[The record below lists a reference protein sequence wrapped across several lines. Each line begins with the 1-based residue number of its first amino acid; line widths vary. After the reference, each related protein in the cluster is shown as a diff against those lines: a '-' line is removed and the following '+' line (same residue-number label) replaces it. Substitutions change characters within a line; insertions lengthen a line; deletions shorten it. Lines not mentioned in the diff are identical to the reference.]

1 MITVRPFEG
10 VRPPQELVKAVAS
23 KPYDVLSSQE
33 ALKESQGNE
42 KSLYHI
48 IKPEI
53 DFSPMIDEHD
63 ERVYEKGKAN
73 YQYFRHQGWLIKDE
87 TPAYY
92 IYAQQMNAHKQYGLV
107 VTANIDD
114 YLQGRIKKHE
124 LTRVD
129 KEQDRMRHV
138 YETKANIEPVFL
150 AFRKHEALE
159 TLIQTTVAAQ
169 APTYDFTADD
179 GIKHQLW
186 VVNDAKTME
195 QITAYFAQIDA
206 LYIADGHH
214 RSAAAARVGEK
225 MRQEDP
231 NTNGSEEYNY
241 FMAVCFPEDQL
252 YIMDYNRL
260 VRDLNGLTT
269 GEFLVELSKNFVV
282 SAPTQEPQHP
292 QKKYE
297 FSLYLAGEWYL
308 LTAKPQIIDTEDVIA
323 NLDVSILSTYV
334 LNQLLGI
341 EDLRTSDR
349 IDFVGGIRGYEPLKQ
364 RVDSGEMQVAFGLYP
379 VSMAEIMEVS
389 DRDQIMPP
397 KTTWFEPKLRSG
409 LIVHDLV

>member
-10 VRPPQELVKAVAS
+10 VRPPRELVKAVAS

-53 DFSPMIDEHD
+53 NFSPMIDEHD
-63 ERVYEKGKAN
+63 ERVYAN
-73 YQYFRHQGWLIKDE
+73 GVENYLHFRSQGWLLKDE
-87 TPAYY
+87 SPAYY
-92 IYAQQMNAHKQYGLV
+92 IYAQQMGVHKQYGLV
-107 VTANIDD
+107 VTASIDD
-114 YLQGRIKKHE
+114 YLEGRIKKHE

-129 KEQDRMRHV
+129 KELDRMRHV

-150 AFRKHEALE
+150 AFRKHQDLE
-159 TLIQTTVAAQ
+159 SLIQSVVRDHT
-169 APTYDFTADD
+169 PIYDFRSDD
-179 GIKHQLW
+179 GILHQLW
-186 VVNDAKTME
+186 VVTDAPSIN
-195 QITAYFAQIDA
+195 QITTCFADIDS

-214 RSAAAARVGEK
+214 RSAAAARVGEQ
-225 MRQEDP
+225 MRQQDS
-231 NTNGSEEYNY
+231 NTNDRGEYNY

-260 VRDLNGLTT
+260 VRDLNGLTP
-269 GEFLVELSKNFVV
+269 GEFLTKLSLHFEV
-282 SAPTQEPQHP
+282 SNPSHEPLHP
-292 QKKYE
+292 QKKYQ
-297 FSLYLAGEWYL
+297 FSLYLAGQWYL
-308 LTAKPQIIDTEDVIA
+308 LTAKPQIIHEEDVIA

-341 EDLRTSDR
+341 EDLRTSKR
-349 IDFVGGIRGYEPLKQ
+349 IDFVGGIRGYAPLKE
-364 RVDSGEMQVAFGLYP
+364 RVDSGEMQAAFGLYP
-379 VSMAEIMEVS
+379 VSMGEIMAVS
-389 DRDQIMPP
+389 DKEEIMPP

-409 LIVHDLV
+409 LIIHDLI